1 MFRFLSFL
9 SDFGLQ
15 DEWVGA
21 CKGVVYSL
29 MPTATIIDISHE
41 IPSYNVRKGAI
52 TLASAIQALP
62 VGVHLA
68 VVDPGVGSARR
79 ALILQAARGDYLVGP
94 DNGLL
99 PAAAAKLGGI
109 TRAVEITNEQYF
121 RQPVCPTFQARD
133 LFAPVAAHLLRGV
146 EISNFGS
153 ELALHQLEPAPW
165 LPPVRKGDLVALEVI
180 DIDGFGTVRFNLPK
194 EQAVEFKLS
203 YGQKYRLKIG
213 RVLVDAP
220 FVKTFSEVSPGQ
232 PLFLFDSSDW
242 FCLAVNMGSAAEKY
256 NLSLSDKVQL
266 LLGV

>member
-1 MFRFLSFL
+1 MFQYLSFL

-15 DEWVGA
+15 DEWVGV
-21 CKGVVYSL
+21 CKGVIYSL

-52 TLASAIQALP
+52 TLASAVQALP
-62 VGVHLA
+62 VSVHLA
-68 VVDPGVGSARR
+68 VVDPGVGSLRK

-109 TRAVEITNEQYF
+109 TRAVEITNKQYL

-133 LFAPVAAHLLRGV
+133 LFAPVAAYLLRGA
-146 EISNFGS
+146 EMSNFGP
-153 ELALHQLEPAPW
+153 ELALDQLEPAPW
-165 LPPVRKGDLVALEVI
+165 LLPVRKDDLVVLEVI
-180 DIDGFGTVRFNLPK
+180 DIDGFGTVRFNLPR
-194 EQAVEFKLS
+194 EQAAEFKLS
-203 YGQKYRLKIG
+203 YGQKYQLQIAE
-213 RVLVDAP
+213 VLVEAP

-256 NLSLSDKVQL
+256 GLSISDKVKL